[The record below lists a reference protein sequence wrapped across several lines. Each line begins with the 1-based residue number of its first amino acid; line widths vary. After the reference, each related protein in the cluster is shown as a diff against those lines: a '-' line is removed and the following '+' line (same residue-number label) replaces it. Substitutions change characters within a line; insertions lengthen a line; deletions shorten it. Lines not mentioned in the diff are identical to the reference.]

1 MHELETLVLG
11 NSFTMYPPLSALGAD
26 KRQIGKNDNLITELP
41 QEIIGLRNLK
51 SLYVEANQLL
61 KLPNGFHLMQ
71 ELDTLDVSFNE
82 QFDLAKALPELTKM
96 QSLKYLNV
104 IGVKADSVTISKIK
118 SSLPKTK
125 LISTLNDV
133 DDDIIVE

>member
-1 MHELETLVLG
+1 
-11 NSFTMYPPLSALGAD
+11 MYPSLSALGQD

-41 QEIIGLRNLK
+41 QEIIGLRHLK
-51 SLYVEANQLL
+51 SLYIEANQLL

-82 QFDLAKALPELTKM
+82 QFDLTKALTELTKM
-96 QSLKYLNV
+96 QNLKYLNL
-104 IGVKADSVTISKIK
+104 IGVKADTVTINKIK

-125 LISTLNDV
+125 LITLLMT
-133 DDDIIVE
+133 

>member
-1 MHELETLVLG
+1 MHQLETLVLG

-41 QEIIGLRNLK
+41 QEIIGLRLLK
-51 SLYVEANQLL
+51 SLYIEANQLL
-61 KLPNGFHLMQ
+61 KLPTGFHLMQ

-82 QFDLAKALPELTKM
+82 QFDLAEALPELAKM
-96 QSLKYLNV
+96 QNIKYLNV
-104 IGVKADSVTISKIK
+104 IGVKADSVTINKIK

-133 DDDIIVE
+133 DDEIIVK